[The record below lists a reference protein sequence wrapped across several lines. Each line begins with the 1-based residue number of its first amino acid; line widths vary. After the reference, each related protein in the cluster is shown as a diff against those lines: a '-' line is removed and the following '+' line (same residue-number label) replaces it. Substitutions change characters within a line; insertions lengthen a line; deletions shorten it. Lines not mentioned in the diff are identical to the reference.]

1 MIVATH
7 TCNTFDYES
16 YETCETCLLGK
27 MTKIPFTGKSERFKE
42 LLGGLIYIHVCRPM
56 TIHAISG
63 YIYFITFIDDHS
75 RNGYMYL

>member
-1 MIVATH
+1 
-7 TCNTFDYES
+7 
-16 YETCETCLLGK
+16 

-63 YIYFITFIDDHS
+63 YTYFITFIDDHS
-75 RNGYMYL
+75 RYDYVYLIIIKKQV